1 MPIFDEEP
9 DFLAE
14 TEALNQPQLEGP
26 SYVET
31 GGKEKGK
38 KFDRWRKFDRQ
49 QNPLPGRANTL
60 VMDRLLNES
69 GEAEGPSVAP
79 ELKGGIRVLPVSEFR
94 VIHQVEGKF
103 CTRFILSWLEN
114 PQMVL
119 WNPQYAV
126 YTFAQQT
133 ALRWHGQNQNSTIWG
148 GPLQDPVL
156 TVAAPCEVVVWGYQR
171 QPVVFAVQ
179 TRLSNGMVSAPE
191 TMPTCARSCDPYWF
205 KDRTVTANYSVTV
218 DDETIWADATA
229 GNITITLFDCL
240 QLAIGRTYTVKKIDA
255 SANTVTVQG
264 FTTAQTIDTA
274 VTYVIA
280 TAQQSNEFR
289 VDRTAA
295 VWRIV

>member
-31 GGKEKGK
+31 GGREKGK

-49 QNPLPGRANTL
+49 QNPLLGRANTL
-60 VMDRLLNES
+60 VVDRLLNES

-133 ALRWHGQNQNSTIWG
+133 ALRWHGQNQNSTVWG

-179 TRLSNGMVSAPE
+179 TRLSNGMVSSPE

-229 GNITITLFDCL
+229 GNITITVPS
-240 QLAIGRTYTVKKIDA
+240 AAGRESHWFELIRIDD
-255 SANTVTVQG
+255 SANTVTVVPTG
-264 FTTAQTIDTA
+264 SETFSGMTD
-274 VTYVIA
+274 YVMSQWTDVKLFA
-280 TAQQSNEFR
+280 YNGSYLLRGAS
-289 VDRTAA
+289 
-295 VWRIV
+295 